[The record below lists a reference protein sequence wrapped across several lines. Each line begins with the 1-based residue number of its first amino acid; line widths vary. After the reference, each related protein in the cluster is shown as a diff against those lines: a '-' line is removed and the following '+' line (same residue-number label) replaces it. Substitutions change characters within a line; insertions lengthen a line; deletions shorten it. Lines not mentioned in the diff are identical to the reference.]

1 MSVKIVQGNLME
13 ATEDIIGHQV
23 NCMGVMGAGLAKLIK
38 RDYPEVFKQY
48 KQSCSNKGELLG
60 RCQIVSTK
68 NEKCIANLFGQYGYG
83 VQKRHTDY
91 IALRGA
97 LNELMS
103 LAMKSG
109 QSIALPYNIGCG
121 LAGGDWDIVGQIIE
135 EVFIDYD
142 VTLYKF
148 E

>member
-1 MSVKIVQGNLME
+1 ME
-13 ATEDIIGHQV
+13 ANEDIIGHQV

-38 RDYPEVFKQY
+38 RDYPEAFKQY
-48 KQSCSNKGELLG
+48 KLSCGNKGELLG
-60 RCQIVSTK
+60 RCQIVSTQC
-68 NEKCIANLFGQYGYG
+68 EKYIANLFGQYGYG

-97 LNELMS
+97 LNELKS
-103 LAMKSG
+103 LAMKSN

-121 LAGGDWDIVGQIIE
+121 LAGGDWDIVEQIIE

-142 VTLYKF
+142 ATLYKF

>member
-1 MSVKIVQGNLME
+1 MGVKIVQGNLME
-13 ATEDIIGHQV
+13 AAEDIIGHQV

-48 KQSCSNKGELLG
+48 KLSCSNKGELLG
-60 RCQIVSTK
+60 HCQIVPTK

-97 LNELMS
+97 LNELKS